1 LNATSLRLA
10 VALSVRVSTW
20 ILKPV
25 SILMVQK
32 HHTSLFSIERFALP
46 KSHQVGRIN
55 FMPGRYTVTGALA
68 MWMVVYVATVA
79 LLSFAFIP
87 ALTIDE

>member
-1 LNATSLRLA
+1 MQPPCASLWRCPSGYPLD
-10 VALSVRVSTW
+10 SQTC
-20 ILKPV
+20 

-46 KSHQVGRIN
+46 KSHQVGRIK
-55 FMPGRYTVTGALA
+55 FMPGRYTATGELA

>member
-1 LNATSLRLA
+1 VDSQTRQHIDGAEISHFI
-10 VALSVRVSTW
+10 
-20 ILKPV
+20 ILHRTLCTAQITP
-25 SILMVQK
+25 SW
-32 HHTSLFSIERFALP
+32 A
-46 KSHQVGRIN
+46 HQ
-55 FMPGRYTVTGALA
+55 FHAGRYAVTGELA